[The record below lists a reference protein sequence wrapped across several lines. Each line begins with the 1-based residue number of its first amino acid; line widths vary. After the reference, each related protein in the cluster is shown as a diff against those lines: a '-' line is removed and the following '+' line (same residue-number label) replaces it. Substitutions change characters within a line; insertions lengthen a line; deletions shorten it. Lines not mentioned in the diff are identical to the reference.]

1 MKKTFYIKTAF
12 LSLLGM
18 SLLSSCL
25 KDSRYVDF
33 AGSKP
38 LIELPAA
45 TGIVAGGGP
54 FETEAFNISSTPSTF
69 KIAVNIA
76 APNPLSTAL
85 TVKLGLDTAAI
96 TAYNTAN
103 GTSYTLLP
111 ATDYSSSFTVTI
123 PAGQNI
129 GYVTVSVN
137 TSVIDPTQ
145 SYVLPVKITDGG
157 GQQISNYDEIL
168 YSVQAKN
175 AYDGEYTVTG
185 TMTDVVVPAD
195 TDAYPEDAYLE
206 TAGANTDNMFDVGLG
221 KAAHAINGGAG
232 YYGNFDPIF
241 TFDPTTNDITSVTNA
256 YGQGTNSQSR
266 GAALDPTGVNKY
278 TKGTPGAAG
287 SVFQVSYYLTV
298 SGVNRTHFVETWTY
312 KGSR

>member
-12 LSLLGM
+12 LSLIGM

-38 LIELPAA
+38 LIELPSAA
-45 TGIVAGGGP
+45 GITAAGGP
-54 FETEAFNISSTPSTF
+54 FQTEAFAISATPSTF

-76 APNPLSTAL
+76 APNPLKTAL

-96 TAYNTAN
+96 TKYNAAN
-103 GTSYTLLP
+103 GTAYTLLP
-111 ATDYSSSFTVTI
+111 TTDYSANFTVTI
-123 PAGQNI
+123 PAGQNL

-145 SYVLPVKITDGG
+145 SYVLPIKIVDGG

-175 AYDGEYTVTG
+175 SYDGEYIITG
-185 TMTDVVVPAD
+185 TMTDVVAPAD
-195 TDAYPEDAYLE
+195 TDAYPEDVYLE
-206 TAGANTDNMFDVGLG
+206 TTGANSVSLFDIGLG
-221 KAAHAINGGAG
+221 APFHAILGGT
-232 YYGNFDPIF
+232 FDPIF
-241 TFDPTTNDITSVTNA
+241 TFNPTTNAITSVTNA
-256 YGQGTNSQSR
+256 YGQGTNTQQRS
-266 GAALDPTGVNKY
+266 AVLDPTGVNKY
-278 TKGTPGAAG
+278 TTGAPGAAG
-287 SVFQVSYYLTV
+287 SVFQVSYYMV
-298 SGVNRTHFVETWTY
+298 QAGANRTHFVETYTY